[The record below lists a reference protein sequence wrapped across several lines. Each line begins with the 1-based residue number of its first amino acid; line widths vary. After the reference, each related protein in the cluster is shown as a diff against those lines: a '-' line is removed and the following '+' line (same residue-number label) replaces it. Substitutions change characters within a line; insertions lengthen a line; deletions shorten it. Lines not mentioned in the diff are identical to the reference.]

1 MAESVMQAVVLSGVG
16 GLDQLQVRYDVPR
29 PTPTGAQALIQ
40 VAACGVNNTDINT
53 RTGWYAEDSSEAAMG
68 WRRSATG
75 LGFPRIQGADVAG
88 SVVAVGPDAD
98 RRLVGQ
104 QVIVDPWVSRA
115 PEWQMLGS
123 EVDGGFAQFCVVPA
137 VNAYPVHSGWSAAE
151 LASIPCSW
159 STALNM
165 IERANVVAGE
175 RVVVTGAS
183 GGVGTA
189 AVQLLRAR
197 GAEVLAVAGA
207 SKAPALADMGALAIP
222 RQGGDPAASV
232 RQHVGDVDVVL
243 DVVGGPDVGNW
254 LGVLTRRG
262 RYVVAGAIAGPV
274 VPLDLRTV
282 YLNDLTLAGVTT
294 YGPDLFQRLV
304 EIVES
309 GSVSPV
315 VSGVYSLR
323 NIHRAQEDFMAKR
336 HVGALVLL
344 PDPV

>member
-1 MAESVMQAVVLSGVG
+1 
-16 GLDQLQVRYDVPR
+16 
-29 PTPTGAQALIQ
+29 
-40 VAACGVNNTDINT
+40 
-53 RTGWYAEDSSEAAMG
+53 
-68 WRRSATG
+68 
-75 LGFPRIQGADVAG
+75 
-88 SVVAVGPDAD
+88 
-98 RRLVGQ
+98 
-104 QVIVDPWVSRA
+104 
-115 PEWQMLGS
+115 
-123 EVDGGFAQFCVVPA
+123 
-137 VNAYPVHSGWSAAE
+137 
-151 LASIPCSW
+151 
-159 STALNM
+159 
-165 IERANVVAGE
+165 
-175 RVVVTGAS
+175 
-183 GGVGTA
+183 
-189 AVQLLRAR
+189 
-197 GAEVLAVAGA
+197 
-207 SKAPALADMGALAIP
+207 
-222 RQGGDPAASV
+222 
-232 RQHVGDVDVVL
+232 VDVVL